1 MQAATQAWATI
12 RLSALA
18 LALAGAC
25 TWLAPTGAVHAQEMV
40 IYRCTDAQGQL
51 TIQNNVPCPK
61 GSKQV
66 RRVMDTPPPPSAPYV
81 PAAPVAAPAPP
92 PPPEPM
98 AAPAP
103 RRASPLD
110 ELPPSTIVAEDRLPP
125 PVLFECRTWDNDRYL
140 SDSGKPAPRC
150 VTMETMGLGG
160 GSDSGAGAA
169 CEMKADTCQR
179 VPDGALCDAWRRRLR
194 EAESA
199 LRFGASQDQEKA
211 RAELDRLGVVVRD
224 STCGL

>member
-1 MQAATQAWATI
+1 MRVATQAVAFT
-12 RLSALA
+12 RLSSLA
-18 LALAGAC
+18 LAFAGAC
-25 TWLAPTGAVHAQEMV
+25 ALLPPAGAVHAQEMV

-81 PAAPVAAPAPP
+81 PPAPVAAPAPP
-92 PPPEPM
+92 PPEPVAA
-98 AAPAP
+98 AAPRP
-103 RRASPLD
+103 ASPLD
-110 ELPPSTIVAEDRLPP
+110 ELPASTIAAEDRLPP

-140 SDSGKPAPRC
+140 SDSGKPPPRC
-150 VTMETMGLGG
+150 VTMETMGLG

-199 LRFGASQDQEKA
+199 LRFGASEDQQKA